1 MVKPLPLLLLKEIKN
16 MKWIYILI
24 VLVISAS
31 ALGCVDKNQAETP
44 GQTPAQTS
52 VSPGE
57 AAVTPG
63 AVVTPALTQAPD
75 DLFGTESNLSA
86 IDTTFNDMNMEITLL
101 DSI

>member
-1 MVKPLPLLLLKEIKN
+1 

-24 VLVISAS
+24 LLVVAASAS
-31 ALGCVDKNQAETP
+31 GCVDKNQAETT

-52 VSPGE
+52 VSPGEPGE

-63 AVVTPALTQAPD
+63 AVVTPVIATPAAVSPAPD

-86 IDTTFNDMNMEITLL
+86 IDTTFNDMNMEISLL

>member
-1 MVKPLPLLLLKEIKN
+1 

-24 VLVISAS
+24 LLVVAASAS
-31 ALGCVDKNQAETP
+31 GCVDKNQAGTS

-57 AAVTPG
+57 AAVTSG
-63 AVVTPALTQAPD
+63 AVVTPAVSPAPD

-86 IDTTFNDMNMEITLL
+86 IDTTFNDMNMEISLL

>member
-1 MVKPLPLLLLKEIKN
+1 
-16 MKWIYILI
+16 MKWVYILI
-24 VLVISAS
+24 LLVVAASAS
-31 ALGCVDKNQAETP
+31 GCVDKNQAGTS

-63 AVVTPALTQAPD
+63 AVVTPAPD

>member
-1 MVKPLPLLLLKEIKN
+1 

-24 VLVISAS
+24 LLVVAASAS
-31 ALGCVDKNQAETP
+31 GCVDKNQAETT

-57 AAVTPG
+57 PSEAAVTPG
-63 AVVTPALTQAPD
+63 AVVTPAPD

-86 IDTTFNDMNMEITLL
+86 IDTTFNDMNMEISLL
-101 DSI
+101 DTI

>member
-1 MVKPLPLLLLKEIKN
+1 

-24 VLVISAS
+24 LLVVASAS
-31 ALGCVDKNQAETP
+31 GCVDKNKA
-44 GQTPAQTS
+44 GQTPVQTS

-57 AAVTPG
+57 AVVTPG
-63 AVVTPALTQAPD
+63 AVVTPAVSPSPD

-86 IDTTFNDMNMEITLL
+86 IDTTFNDMNMEISLL

>member
-1 MVKPLPLLLLKEIKN
+1 

-24 VLVISAS
+24 FLVVAAS
-31 ALGCVDKNQAETP
+31 TLGCVDKDKAETS
-44 GQTPAQTS
+44 TKTSTQTS
-52 VSPGE
+52 VPPGGSVVTPGE
-57 AAVTPG
+57 SAVTSG
-63 AVVTPALTQAPD
+63 AVVTPAVAGSSQEVSPAPE

>member
-1 MVKPLPLLLLKEIKN
+1 

-24 VLVISAS
+24 LLVVAAS
-31 ALGCVDKNQAETP
+31 TSGCVDKNQAETP
-44 GQTPAQTS
+44 GQIPAQTS

-63 AVVTPALTQAPD
+63 AVAPAATGSSPLVSPATD

>member
-1 MVKPLPLLLLKEIKN
+1 

-24 VLVISAS
+24 LLVVAAS
-31 ALGCVDKNQAETP
+31 TSGCVDKNQAETP
-44 GQTPAQTS
+44 GQVPAQTS

-63 AVVTPALTQAPD
+63 AIAAPAATGSSQAVSPVTD

-86 IDTTFNDMNMEITLL
+86 IDTTFNDMNMEISLSDT
-101 DSI
+101 I

>member
-1 MVKPLPLLLLKEIKN
+1 

-24 VLVISAS
+24 LLVVAASAS
-31 ALGCVDKNQAETP
+31 GCVDKNQAETT

-57 AAVTPG
+57 SAVTSG
-63 AVVTPALTQAPD
+63 AVVTPEAAGSSPAAPE
-75 DLFGTESNLSA
+75 DLFGTENNLSA

>member
-1 MVKPLPLLLLKEIKN
+1 

-24 VLVISAS
+24 VLVVAASAS
-31 ALGCVDKNQAETP
+31 GCVDKNQAETT

-52 VSPGE
+52 VSPGEPGE

-63 AVVTPALTQAPD
+63 AVVTPVIATPSAGSPAVSPAPD

-86 IDTTFNDMNMEITLL
+86 IDTTFNDMNMEISLL
-101 DSI
+101 DTI

>member
-1 MVKPLPLLLLKEIKN
+1 
-16 MKWIYILI
+16 MKRIYILI
-24 VLVISAS
+24 LLVVAASIS
-31 ALGCVDKNQAETP
+31 GCVDKNKAETP
-44 GQTPAQTS
+44 GQTPVQTS

-63 AVVTPALTQAPD
+63 AIVAPATTGSSPTVSPATD

-86 IDTTFNDMNMEITLL
+86 IDTTFNDMNMEISLL